1 VRDHRGSSIRRAGDE
16 DGAIDP
22 IAGGVTAAS
31 VALVIG
37 KSESER
43 ESVARALHREQRG
56 PDGVFLRID
65 CSTDEGLLQR
75 ALQSWLV
82 GMSGV
87 SSPQL
92 LNRLEGGSLFL
103 DGIEALGVETQALL
117 LDFLIRPTR
126 VTDDVEGA
134 SAGPSQPWKGQLIAG
149 SVSTLRRVVRDRGWS
164 SGLAE
169 HLEQVRIVLDPDDV
183 DSRES

>member
-1 VRDHRGSSIRRAGDE
+1 VREHRGSGLGGASDE
-16 DGAIDP
+16 NSAIDP
-22 IAGGVTAAS
+22 IAGRAAAS
-31 VALVIG
+31 AVSLVIG

-43 ESVARALHREQRG
+43 ESVARALHRDQRG
-56 PDGVFLRID
+56 PDGPFLRID

-82 GMSGV
+82 GSSGDA
-87 SSPQL
+87 SPQL

-103 DGIEALGVETQALL
+103 DGIEALGVQSQALL
-117 LDFLIRPTR
+117 LDFLIRASGA
-126 VTDDVEGA
+126 TDDEEGA
-134 SAGPSQPWKGQLIAG
+134 SAGTGQLWKGVLIAG
-149 SVSTLRRVVRDRGWS
+149 SEFSLRRAVRDGGWS

-169 HLEQVRIVLDPDDV
+169 RLEQVRIVLNPESV

>member
-1 VRDHRGSSIRRAGDE
+1 MRDHRESGIRGANDGM
-16 DGAIDP
+16 GAIDP
-22 IAGGVTAAS
+22 IVHGVMAARVS
-31 VALVIG
+31 LVIG

-43 ESVARALHREQRG
+43 ESVARAVHREQRG
-56 PDGVFLRID
+56 PDGPFLRID
-65 CSTDEGLLQR
+65 CSTDEGPLQR
-75 ALQSWLV
+75 ALQGWL
-82 GMSGV
+82 GGISGV

-126 VTDDVEGA
+126 VTDDEEGA

-149 SVSTLRRVVRDRGWS
+149 SASSLRRAVRDRGWS

-169 HLEQVRIVLDPDDV
+169 RLEQVRIVLDPDDV

>member
-1 VRDHRGSSIRRAGDE
+1 M
-16 DGAIDP
+16 GAIDP
-22 IAGGVTAAS
+22 IAGRAAAS
-31 VALVIG
+31 AVALVIG

-43 ESVARALHREQRG
+43 ESVARALHCEQRG
-56 PDGVFLRID
+56 PDGPFLRVD

-75 ALQSWLV
+75 ALQGWLV
-82 GMSGV
+82 GISGV

-103 DGIEALGVETQALL
+103 DGIEALGVETQSLL
-117 LDFLIRPTR
+117 LELLNRSSG
-126 VTDDVEGA
+126 VTDDAEGA

-149 SVSTLRRVVRDRGWS
+149 SEFSLRRAVRDRGWS

-169 HLEQVRIVLDPDDV
+169 RLEQVRIVLDPDDV